1 MPTKLIEH
9 RIQRKL
15 KEDFFND
22 LLQGMANQLGIKTEN
37 LEQWLDRRGLE
48 PTSISGINAEGLFQ
62 ARSGNRTL
70 TLSINKNGD
79 KNIHFE
85 LDDLI
90 IPLDLIS
97 LIYTDWG
104 NTDNKMI
111 QSMNKSR
118 YKIISDFKNKSFDK
132 LKAFMN
138 TYHLNLFNN
147 KWTDSE
153 VSQFNKAVLSGNTD
167 TKQMNV
173 FVCEK
178 VSQDLNLSKISNTDL
193 IKLLGLKNS
202 KRSREDLCRQVV
214 KNIVNTGKS
223 QMNQNSQNTEEVNNA
238 TN

>member
-1 MPTKLIEH
+1 M
-9 RIQRKL
+9 
-15 KEDFFND
+15 
-22 LLQGMANQLGIKTEN
+22 
-37 LEQWLDRRGLE
+37 
-48 PTSISGINAEGLFQ
+48 IN
-62 ARSGNRTL
+62 
-70 TLSINKNGD
+70 
-79 KNIHFE
+79 
-85 LDDLI
+85 
-90 IPLDLIS
+90 

-111 QSMNKSR
+111 QGMNKNK
-118 YKIISDFKNKSFDK
+118 YKIILNFKNKSFDK

-138 TYHLNLFNN
+138 TYHLNLFND

-153 VSQFNKAVLSGNTD
+153 INQFNKAVLSGNTD

-173 FVCEK
+173 LVCEK
-178 VSQDLNLSKISNTDL
+178 ISQDLNLSKISNTDL

-223 QMNQNSQNTEEVNNA
+223 QMNQNSQNTEEVNDA

>member
-22 LLQGMANQLGIKTEN
+22 LLRGMANQLGIKTEN

-48 PTSISGINAEGLFQ
+48 PTSISGISAEGLFQ
-62 ARSGNRTL
+62 AHSGNRTL

-90 IPLDLIS
+90 IPLDLIN

-111 QSMNKSR
+111 QSMNKNK
-118 YKIISDFKNKSFDK
+118 YKIISDFNNKSFDK

-138 TYHLNLFNN
+138 TYHLNLFND

-153 VSQFNKAVLSGNTD
+153 INQFNKAVLSGNTD

-223 QMNQNSQNTEEVNNA
+223 QMNQNSQNTEEVDNA